1 MFHLNFQK
9 RKSARIKTYCF
20 YLVFFIFTACSTTK
34 YNYKLGEE
42 HFVRSGETL
51 YVIAWRYGKDF
62 KDLILWNNIKDGS
75 LIYSGQVIKLTA
87 PDNFSKTT
95 KKKTVFF

>member
-42 HFVRSGETL
+42 HFV
-51 YVIAWRYGKDF
+51 
-62 KDLILWNNIKDGS
+62 
-75 LIYSGQVIKLTA
+75 
-87 PDNFSKTT
+87 
-95 KKKTVFF
+95 